1 MRKSIYA
8 FAIAI
13 LLALFAVGLTSA
25 GGWAVVTLDQL
36 PTEVVAGKP
45 ITIGFMVRQ
54 HGRTPVN
61 ELVPRIAATRANS
74 IESFSVIA
82 SQRGVTGHY
91 EATLTFQSAGTW
103 DWKIDAFSFPQPM
116 PSLAV
121 TEASSVKT
129 TNVAQIPMIPVAS
142 IIAAI
147 GAIGALLFWWRT
159 RKRVALALVL
169 IGAAISIAGFAFA
182 ANGTATTPT
191 RTAKEDYAGM
201 GKALFVAKGCI
212 VCHQQG
218 ELAAVRRDFSG
229 LIVGPDL
236 TNVKLDA
243 GYLHEWLR
251 KPSALKPNTEMPTL
265 GLTEEEIDALTIF
278 LVGE

>member
-1 MRKSIYA
+1 MQKIAYA
-8 FAIAI
+8 CALMAIV
-13 LLALFAVGLTSA
+13 LAATASLVFA

-36 PTEVVAGKP
+36 PTQIVAGEP

-61 ELVPRIAATRANS
+61 ELAPRISASRANS
-74 IESFSVIA
+74 LESFSVIA

-91 EATLTFQSAGTW
+91 EATLTFPSAGNW

-129 TNVAQIPMIPVAS
+129 ANVAQIPMIPVAS

-147 GAIGALLFWWRT
+147 GATGALLFWWRT

-169 IGAAISIAGFAFA
+169 IGAAISVAGFAFA
-182 ANGTATTPT
+182 ANGTAMT
-191 RTAKEDYAGM
+191 RTQIAKEDYTGI

-236 TNVKLDA
+236 TSVKLDP
-243 GYLHEWLR
+243 GYLREWLR

-265 GLTEEEIDALTIF
+265 GLTEKEIDALTTF